1 MRLGL
6 LQDPAVIER
15 QIKRE
20 AQEAEEKRLRS
31 QHRPLP
37 GTPTVRTAEEMQ
49 ADTEAREREK
59 RFIEGKI
66 KNDEKRKEKRLIRPL
81 SEAKAIDSGANFI
94 SEAFI
99 FGVGLSLLLFENF
112 RSRRKENN
120 RRDMVKERLEKLEDD
135 VLREQ
140 QEKELLQEEMA
151 DLRGRVQALPF
162 PVSSTPPSSRP
173 KKPPP
178 KPASEEF
185 VKKED
190 LRNRPDAED
199 VTTGLKP
206 SHKLSAVPG
215 NAEISSG
222 QAISLSKEPTN
233 ENNLSKHEAT
243 QSPKISLGGRD
254 HQ

>member
-1 MRLGL
+1 MRMRLGL

-15 QIKRE
+15 QIRRE

-31 QHRPLP
+31 QHRPSP

-59 RFIEGKI
+59 RFIEGKV

-120 RRDMVKERLEKLEDD
+120 RRDTVKERLDKLEDD
-135 VLREQ
+135 IMRTQ
-140 QEKELLQEEMA
+140 QEKEILQGELA
-151 DLRGRVQALPF
+151 DLRGRMQVLPF
-162 PVSSTPPSSRP
+162 TLSSSPPPSQSRMPAMKSASAELGGNEDTRNRAAPGDSTAISTPACEASPLAELPTTDFKRVAPLPEAPQQEDQHIRPRRATTTTKTPS
-173 KKPPP
+173 
-178 KPASEEF
+178 
-185 VKKED
+185 
-190 LRNRPDAED
+190 
-199 VTTGLKP
+199 
-206 SHKLSAVPG
+206 
-215 NAEISSG
+215 
-222 QAISLSKEPTN
+222 Q
-233 ENNLSKHEAT
+233 
-243 QSPKISLGGRD
+243 
-254 HQ
+254 